1 LSEEKKKAKA
11 EKTKGIEDRRWALW
25 VERAEKWELGRLE
38 VDVGNTLQ
46 TEVILIY

>member
-11 EKTKGIEDRRWALW
+11 EK
-25 VERAEKWELGRLE
+25 V
-38 VDVGNTLQ
+38 NTLQ